1 MKASIFTRQSDCF
14 TQTPC
19 RPPLGFYR
27 LLTSALRSQAFRE
40 REALCLS
47 EAHLPSS
54 VFLSEDRL
62 SQGIHLG
69 HLKRPSFSHM
79 GPHFVASLE
88 ACQGQAA
95 VSLMPALWTD
105 TAEGIQAVL
114 GAGRVRKV
122 AEEKVRGRLRAV
134 DAS

>member
-1 MKASIFTRQSDCF
+1 MKLVEGKASIFTRQSDCF

-40 REALCLS
+40 REAPCLS

-54 VFLSEDRL
+54 VFLSEDPL

-69 HLKRPSFSHM
+69 HLGNAPILQSH
-79 GPHFVASLE
+79 GASLRGF
-88 ACQGQAA
+88 AG
-95 VSLMPALWTD
+95 SLPRASGSEPN
-105 TAEGIQAVL
+105 ARNY
-114 GAGRVRKV
+114 GRTLQR
-122 AEEKVRGRLRAV
+122 ESRL
-134 DAS
+134 S